1 MTSSIVLKH
10 FTLVLCLRLHFS
22 GMVACKTVIVYKWS
36 TDENNRFGM
45 YSQKIKV
52 QKLSLG

>member
-45 YSQKIKV
+45 YSPKIKV